1 MKKNTNIICLHTVF
15 LKTICFVAFV
25 FCLPVVFGMPTANCQ
40 LLDTLTLAQQPTF
53 FSLQEAMLHPDSV
66 FKLTLSKKKLKEIPA
81 QVFTFKNLQ
90 ILNLSKNSLKEIPA
104 IINQLQNLQ
113 DLNLSG
119 NEITA
124 IPASIGTMKNLI
136 HINFNRNLI
145 EAIPPEIGTLQNLEV
160 LEMWDNE
167 LDSVPDE
174 IKNLNKLKI
183 LELRGILFSKD
194 DQNYLK
200 KLVPDARVYFSP
212 ACPCINK
219 F

>member
-1 MKKNTNIICLHTVF
+1 MKIKTQLFFSSPSKTFYF
-15 LKTICFVAFV
+15 LIFFLC
-25 FCLPVVFGMPTANCQ
+25 CQLPTANCQ
-40 LLDTLTLAQQPTF
+40 LLDTLTLSQQKTF
-53 FSLQEAMLHPDSV
+53 FSIQDAMLNPDSV
-66 FKLTLSKKKLKEIPA
+66 FKLTLSKKKLKEIPPEVY
-81 QVFTFKNLQ
+81 QFKKLQ

-104 IINQLQNLQ
+104 AISQLQNLQ
-113 DLNLSG
+113 DINFSS

-124 IPASIGTMKNLI
+124 IAASIGTMQNLI
-136 HINFNRNLI
+136 HINLNRNLI
-145 EAIPPEIGTLQNLEV
+145 EAIPPEIGNLQNLEI

-183 LELRGILFSKD
+183 LELRGILFSQD
-194 DQNYLK
+194 DQNYIK
-200 KLVPDARVYFSP
+200 KLVPNARVYFSP